1 MLNNF
6 VNKVKKAPWVLGQKL
21 TKKPV
26 NKQSVISDLFVWRFC
41 KEWDTYF
48 ELIDIAALFGDDS
61 QHYID
66 IVFFDEIGNEF
77 YRQLIELNKL
87 CRQVLNISDLMSKL
101 DNIPGDYGT
110 FAVFHKQTPIGVS
123 EIASFIAE
131 RGYVSYQYKKAPLR
145 SYVHGNLDAIDDTLT
160 PLSGSSFLNRKYNL
174 QFLLHPNNSYEI
186 ALVNTSSSNKKVK
199 FEIVSFS
206 DKVQLK
212 ETVILKSKQIFLLPL
227 KNLLTL
233 RRLVIHSKMIM
244 ARPVLFS
251 FHEDKLDVFHG

>member
-6 VNKVKKAPWVLGQKL
+6 VKKVKKVPWVLGQEL

-26 NKQSVISDLFVWRFC
+26 NPQSVISDLFVWRC
-41 KEWDTYF
+41 SKDLDTYF
-48 ELIDIAALFGDDS
+48 ELIDIAALFGDDN

-77 YRQLIELNKL
+77 YRQLIELNML
-87 CRQVLNISDLMSKL
+87 CRQVLNISNLLSKL

-110 FAVFHKQTPIGVS
+110 FAVFHQQTPSGVL

-131 RGYVSYQYKKAPLR
+131 RGYLSYQYKKAPLR

-160 PLSGSSFLNRKYNL
+160 PLSSSSFLNRKYNL
-174 QFLLHPNNSYEI
+174 QYLLNPNKSYEI

-199 FEIVSFS
+199 FNIVSFS
-206 DKVQLK
+206 GKIQMTESV
-212 ETVILKSKQIFLLPL
+212 VLKSKQIFLLSV

-233 RRLVIHSKMIM
+233 SRLSIQSKMIM

-251 FHEDKLDVFHG
+251 FHGDEMDVLHG

>member
-6 VNKVKKAPWVLGQKL
+6 VKKVRKAPWVMGQKL

-26 NKQSVISDLFVWRFC
+26 NPQSVISDLFLWRRSND
-41 KEWDTYF
+41 WDTYF
-48 ELIDIAALFGDDS
+48 ELIDIAGLFGDDN
-61 QHYID
+61 QHSIN
-66 IVFFDEIGNEF
+66 IVFFDEFGNEF
-77 YRQLIELNKL
+77 YRQLIELNML
-87 CRQVLNISDLMSKL
+87 CRQVLNISDLLSKL

-110 FAVFHKQTPIGVS
+110 FAVFHQQTPSGVL

-145 SYVHGNLDAIDDTLT
+145 SYLHGNLDAIDDTLT

-174 QFLLHPNNSYEI
+174 QYLLNLNKGYEI

-199 FEIVSFS
+199 LEIVSFS
-206 DKVQLK
+206 GKVQMT
-212 ETVILKSKQIFLLPL
+212 ESVILKSKQIFLLPVN
-227 KNLLTL
+227 NLLTL
-233 RRLVIHSKMIM
+233 SRLIIQSKMIM

-251 FHEDKLDVFHG
+251 FHGDEMDVFHG